1 MNFLAVNII
10 SIGMFIIILLM
21 LTVLKNTISIGITI
35 AFALVWLFYTI
46 GANAMLLKG
55 QKANEKLKGSDR
67 GGFFK
72 KQIDAISRQYESIKS
87 REEFF
92 AENTQDSMKDMY
104 YKILEQMH
112 SNIDSASAYIA
123 TYDYYTKPEPAY
135 LNNLCE
141 QGDILVDK
149 FNRLVEQI
157 VDIDTNLTTLDMAYV
172 DDLLSCLEE
181 VKKKELGEP
190 DNMVHV
196 FDTKEKTRI

>member
-1 MNFLAVNII
+1 MSFLIVNAI
-10 SIGMFIIILLM
+10 SIAMFIIIVLM
-21 LTVLKNTISIGITI
+21 LSVFKNAIGMRAAIVFTV
-35 AFALVWLFYTI
+35 VWLFYTI
-46 GANAMLLKG
+46 GANVMLLKG
-55 QKANEKLKGSDR
+55 QKAKEKLKDSDR

-72 KQIDAISRQYESIKS
+72 KQIDAISRQYESIRS

-92 AENTQDSMKDMY
+92 KENTEDSMKGMY

-112 SNIDSASAYIA
+112 SNIDSAAAYIE
-123 TYDYYTKPEPAY
+123 TYDYYTKPEPVY

-157 VDIDTNLTTLDMAYV
+157 VDIDTNLTTLDMTYV

-181 VKKKELGEP
+181 VKKKEIKL
-190 DNMVHV
+190 
-196 FDTKEKTRI
+196 

>member
-1 MNFLAVNII
+1 MSFLAVNAI
-10 SIGMFIIILLM
+10 SIAMFIIILLM
-21 LTVLKNTISIGITI
+21 LSVFKNTISIGVSI
-35 AFALVWLFYTI
+35 AFAVVWLLYTI
-46 GANAMLLKG
+46 GANVTLLKG
-55 QKANEKLKGSDR
+55 QRAKEKLKDSDR

-92 AENTQDSMKDMY
+92 ADNTEDSMKDIY

-112 SNIDSASAYIA
+112 SNIDSATAYIE
-123 TYDYYTKPEPAY
+123 TYDYYTRPKPVY

-141 QGDILVDK
+141 QGDILVSK

-157 VDIDTNLTTLDMAYV
+157 VDIDTNLTTLDMTYV

-181 VKKKELGEP
+181 VKKQELG
-190 DNMVHV
+190 M
-196 FDTKEKTRI
+196 

>member
-1 MNFLAVNII
+1 MSATALLFCKENVFHMGFLVVNAI
-10 SIGMFIIILLM
+10 SIAMFIIILLM
-21 LTVLKNTISIGITI
+21 LSVFKSTISVGITI
-35 AFALVWLFYTI
+35 AFALVWLFYTV
-46 GANAMLLKG
+46 GANVTLLKG
-55 QKANEKLKGSDR
+55 QKAKEKLKDSDR

-92 AENTQDSMKDMY
+92 ADNTEDSMKDMY

-112 SNIDSASAYIA
+112 SNIDSAAAYIE
-123 TYDYYTKPEPAY
+123 TYDYYTKPEPSY

-141 QGDILVDK
+141 QGDILVNK

-181 VKKKELGEP
+181 VKKKELR
-190 DNMVHV
+190 M
-196 FDTKEKTRI
+196 